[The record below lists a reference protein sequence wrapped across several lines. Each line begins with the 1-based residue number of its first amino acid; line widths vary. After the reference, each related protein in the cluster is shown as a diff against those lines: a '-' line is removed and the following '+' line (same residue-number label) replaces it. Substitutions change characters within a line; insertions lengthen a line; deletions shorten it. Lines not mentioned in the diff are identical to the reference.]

1 MKKRL
6 LSGLMSLVMLL
17 SLVPAMG
24 VTASAADDTSYASDS
39 IRNYETLAAYL
50 ESGDSRD
57 LTLENDIDYT
67 MGYDDDYLRV
77 RNNQKL
83 DLNGHKIRI
92 DATKRAEFFNLIT
105 ITSGEFTLYDS
116 KGGGAIE
123 VEFARD
129 YKRHSIIEISP
140 ASNGAPAKFTMNG
153 GTLTRLNPLDS
164 NVYGNNGCIS
174 DDYFNPF
181 EGGERPQITIN
192 GGTINCGTH
201 ALW

>member
-67 MGYDDDYLRV
+67 WAMMM
-77 RNNQKL
+77 
-83 DLNGHKIRI
+83 II
-92 DATKRAEFFNLIT
+92 
-105 ITSGEFTLYDS
+105 SG
-116 KGGGAIE
+116 
-123 VEFARD
+123 
-129 YKRHSIIEISP
+129 
-140 ASNGAPAKFTMNG
+140 
-153 GTLTRLNPLDS
+153 
-164 NVYGNNGCIS
+164 
-174 DDYFNPF
+174 
-181 EGGERPQITIN
+181 
-192 GGTINCGTH
+192 
-201 ALW
+201 